1 MNKKYV
7 VYTITLQGKV
17 MYVGKCSNFTSRKWY
32 HTNYRGTHYSA
43 IPVEVDLSLLS
54 FDKISE
60 FTDELEALKE
70 EDRLIVEYDTI
81 NNGWNKLRSGHIR
94 IDNNTEYQR
103 IHSQMYRDNNR
114 EKVNA
119 YTRKRYE
126 ELMKDPAFR
135 EKERIRLREYR
146 KRKKET
152 A

>member
-60 FTDELEALKE
+60 FTDELEALEE

-81 NNGWNKLRSGHIR
+81 NSGWNKQRSGLIR
-94 IDNNTEYQR
+94 SSNKKEYMR
-103 IHSQMYRDNNR
+103 IKQQEFRKKDRISY
-114 EKVNA
+114 NA
-119 YTRKRYE
+119 YRLKKYYE
-126 ELMKDPAFR
+126 
-135 EKERIRLREYR
+135 Y
-146 KRKKET
+146 KKT
-152 A
+152 KKGS